1 MLVKEYRIC
10 MPLTVD
16 EYRIGQLYM
25 ISKHSHE
32 QSSDG
37 EGVEV
42 IINEPYEDPVHGKGQ
57 YTEKRLY
64 LNSKLPT
71 WVRGFVPKIFYITE
85 KAWNYYPYTITGNSL
100 DNTCSFL
107 PKFQIR
113 IETKFENNNGNNSQV
128 FGQKPTPEEDVCFVD
143 IAVNDIQDG
152 YYKKAEDLR
161 TFHSDKTGRG
171 PLLEDWQET
180 SQPIMC
186 SYKLVAAKF
195 EVYGF
200 QSRVES
206 FVHKNIKD
214 ILLAGHRQAVA
225 WMDEWYGM
233 SLEDVRK
240 FEKKLQEE
248 TNCKVNSQKKPPE
261 SKGETLLNI
270 GGKHSINRSTSW
282 NNGSEAC
289 TYAATNG
296 TAELKPRPRL
306 PSAPE

>member
-42 IINEPYEDPVHGKGQ
+42 IINEPYEDVIHGEGQ
-57 YTEKRLY
+57 YTEKRVY

-85 KAWNYYPYTITGNSL
+85 KAWNYYPYTITEY
-100 DNTCSFL
+100 TCSFL

-113 IETKFENNNGNNSQV
+113 IETKFENNNGCNAQV
-128 FGQKPTPEEDVCFVD
+128 FGEKPTPEDDLCFID
-143 IAVNDIQDG
+143 IAADDLAEG
-152 YYKKAEDLR
+152 YYKKSEDLR
-161 TFHSDKTGRG
+161 TFRSEKTGRG
-171 PLLEDWQET
+171 PLLQAWQET
-180 SQPIMC
+180 TKPIMC

-206 FVHKNIKD
+206 FIHKNIKD

-240 FEKKLQEE
+240 FEKRLQEE
-248 TNCKVNSQKKPPE
+248 TNCKVNSQKKNADPKTE
-261 SKGETLLNI
+261 NSLNI
-270 GGKHSINRSTSW
+270 GGGKHSINRSTSW
-282 NNGSEAC
+282 NNGTEAC
-289 TYAATNG
+289 TYASTNG
-296 TAELKPRPRL
+296 TSESKPRPRL

>member
-10 MPLTVD
+10 MPLSVE
-16 EYRIGQLYM
+16 EYKIGQLYM

-42 IINEPYEDPVHGKGQ
+42 VINEPYEDPIHGQGQ
-57 YTEKRLY
+57 YTEKRVY

-85 KAWNYYPYTITGNSL
+85 RAWNYYPYTITEY
-100 DNTCSFL
+100 TCSFL

-113 IETKFENNNGNNSQV
+113 IETKFENNNGCNSQV
-128 FGQKPTPEEDVCFVD
+128 FGDKPSPVEDVCHID
-143 IAVNDIQDG
+143 IASDDLSES
-152 YYKKAEDLR
+152 YYKKIEDLR
-161 TFHSDKTGRG
+161 TFRSEKTGRG
-171 PLLEDWQET
+171 PLLQNWQEET
-180 SQPIMC
+180 QPIMC

-233 SLEDVRK
+233 SLDDVRR
-240 FEKKLQEE
+240 FERKLQEE
-248 TNCKVNSQKKPPE
+248 TNCKVNSQKKVSGQNSE
-261 SKGETLLNI
+261 NSLHI
-270 GGKHSINRSTSW
+270 GAGKYSINRSTSW
-282 NNGSEAC
+282 NNGTE
-289 TYAATNG
+289 TNQYAATNG
-296 TAELKPRPRL
+296 TAASKPRPRL

>member
-1 MLVKEYRIC
+1 MLLKEYRIC
-10 MPLTVD
+10 MPLTVE

-42 IINEPYEDPVHGKGQ
+42 IINEPYESAVHGKGQ
-57 YTEKRLY
+57 YTEKRVY
-64 LNSKLPT
+64 LNRKLPA
-71 WVRGFVPKIFYITE
+71 WIRGFIPKIFYITE
-85 KAWNYYPYTITGNSL
+85 KAWNYYPYTVTEY
-100 DNTCSFL
+100 TCSFL

-113 IETKFENNNGNNSQV
+113 IETKFENNNGSNAQV
-128 FGQKPTPEEDVCFVD
+128 FRDKPTPEEDVCFVD
-143 IAVNDIQDG
+143 IAADDITEG
-152 YYKKAEDLR
+152 YYKKSEDLR
-161 TFHSDKTGRG
+161 SFHSVKTGRG
-171 PLLEDWQET
+171 PLLDNWRET
-180 SQPIMC
+180 SEPIMC

-206 FVHKNIKD
+206 FVHKNIRD
-214 ILLAGHRQAVA
+214 ILLAGHRQAVT

-248 TNCKVNSQKKPPE
+248 TNCKVNSQKKAQD
-261 SKGETLLNI
+261 SKNDTLVNI
-270 GGKHSINRSTSW
+270 GGGRHSISRSTSW
-282 NNGSEAC
+282 NNGTEPCS
-289 TYAATNG
+289 YAATNG
-296 TAELKPRPRL
+296 SADIKPRHRL

>member
-16 EYRIGQLYM
+16 EYKIGQLYM

-42 IINEPYEDPVHGKGQ
+42 IINEPYEDPIHGKGQ
-57 YTEKRLY
+57 YTEKRVY

-85 KAWNYYPYTITGNSL
+85 KAWNYYPFTVTEY
-100 DNTCSFL
+100 TCSFL
-107 PKFQIR
+107 PKFQIK
-113 IETKFENNNGNNSQV
+113 IETKFENNNGSNIRV
-128 FGQKPTPEEDVCFVD
+128 FGEKPTPEDDVCYID
-143 IAVNDIQDG
+143 IASDDLAES
-152 YYKKAEDLR
+152 YYKKLEDLR
-161 TFHSDKTGRG
+161 MFCSKKTGRG
-171 PLLEDWQET
+171 PLLQDWQET
-180 SQPIMC
+180 TQPIMC

-206 FVHKNIKD
+206 FIHKNIKD
-214 ILLAGHRQAVA
+214 ILFAGHREAVA

-240 FEKKLQEE
+240 FERRLQEE
-248 TNCKVNSQKKPPE
+248 TNCKVNSQKKSADPN
-261 SKGETLLNI
+261 GEQLLNT
-270 GGKHSINRSTSW
+270 GVGKHSINRSTSW
-282 NNGSEAC
+282 NNGTETC
-289 TYAATNG
+289 PYATANG
-296 TAELKPRPRL
+296 NADSKPRPRL

>member
-1 MLVKEYRIC
+1 
-10 MPLTVD
+10 
-16 EYRIGQLYM
+16 M

-42 IINEPYEDPVHGKGQ
+42 IINEPYEDPIHGKGQ
-57 YTEKRLY
+57 YTEKRVY

-85 KAWNYYPYTITGNSL
+85 KAWNYYPYTVTVFQ
-100 DNTCSFL
+100 CSFL

-113 IETKFENNNGNNSQV
+113 IETKFENNNGSNIRV
-128 FGQKPTPEEDVCFVD
+128 FGEKPTPEDDVCYVD
-143 IAVNDIQDG
+143 IASDDLSES
-152 YYKKAEDLR
+152 YYRKIEDLR
-161 TFHSDKTGRG
+161 TFCSTKTGRG
-171 PLLEDWQET
+171 PLLQDWQET
-180 SQPIMC
+180 TQPIMC

-206 FVHKNIKD
+206 FIHKNIKD

-233 SLEDVRK
+233 TLEDVRK
-240 FEKKLQEE
+240 FEKRLQEE
-248 TNCKVNSQKKPPE
+248 TNCKVNSQKKSTDPNSE
-261 SKGETLLNI
+261 HLLNT
-270 GGKHSINRSTSW
+270 GVGKHSINRSTSW
-282 NNGSEAC
+282 NNATEASP
-289 TYAATNG
+289 YATANG
-296 TAELKPRPRL
+296 NTDSKPRPRL